1 MKALF
6 LTVLVVPLCTHA
18 AAAQAPAPAP
28 GPQWASIASPR
39 TRLSSWMDT
48 TSVEAVGPD
57 RFRIRT
63 LLILPAPMPV
73 PDRGRF
79 DRSAA
84 RVEYDCAQRTTEL
97 LEGQWLMGETV
108 VFTVTPTGR
117 AEPWHRSQVESS
129 ERACEIARRV
139 SGRGSAPADSAAAA
153 PPRP

>member
-6 LTVLVVPLCTHA
+6 LAVVAATVLTNV
-18 AAAQAPAPAP
+18 AAAQTPAP
-28 GPQWASIASPR
+28 GPEWASIAPAR
-39 TRLSSWMDT
+39 VRVSSWMDT

-73 PDRGRF
+73 PNRGRF
-79 DRSAA
+79 DRSRA
-84 RVEYDCAQRTTEL
+84 RVEYDCAQRTTQL

-117 AEPWHRSQVESS
+117 AEPWHQAQVESS
-129 ERACEIARRV
+129 ELACELARRV
-139 SGRGSAPADSAAAA
+139 AGSGRAPADSAAVIPA
-153 PPRP
+153 RP